1 MEREKLYSCGLTD
14 YLLDKESSIK
24 NPLEKIEDIKKW
36 LDKKN
41 YTEEQINMIV
51 FSLLVLSEEFK
62 DNKIIKIVNK
72 IQLDFN
78 NVKSKNTTGEIEFD
92 YKFSKDNLTVF
103 PKKIYIDFKYREL
116 IRIQATLLHELRHAV
131 ISTKNNVKKTNN
143 NLYSF
148 RRGLCK
154 ISLYNKRI
162 INIYGNYLDEI
173 YNTHLTNM
181 NMTELLL
188 LKKNIHSDYL
198 NSLIN
203 HQPSGIYRGSAYQ
216 EIMYNTY
223 PLLMCDEL
231 TKIASYEAYNGDI
244 TNYMNA
250 FNNLFSNIISAHEF
264 IMLLE
269 EKKVTKNMTDE
280 MYYQYK
286 RITK

>member
-188 LKKNIHSDYL
+188 LKKNIQSDYL

-231 TKIASYEAYNGDI
+231 NKIASYEAYNGDI

>member
-41 YTEEQINMIV
+41 YTEEQINMII

-103 PKKIYIDFKYREL
+103 PKKIYIDYKYREL

-216 EIMYNTY
+216 EIMNNTY

-250 FNNLFSNIISAHEF
+250 FNDLFSNIISAHDF

-269 EKKVTKNMTDE
+269 DKKVTKNMTDE
-280 MYYQYK
+280 IYYQYK
-286 RITK
+286 KITK

>member
-244 TNYMNA
+244 TNYINA

>member
-92 YKFSKDNLTVF
+92 YKFSKDNLIDF
-103 PKKIYIDFKYREL
+103 HKIVYIDSKYREV
-116 IRIQATLLHELRHAV
+116 IRIQATLLHEVRRAV

-188 LKKNIHSDYL
+188 LKKNIQSDYL

>member
-1 MEREKLYSCGLTD
+1 MKREKLYSYGLTD

-72 IQLDFN
+72 IELDFN

-131 ISTKNNVKKTNN
+131 ISTKNNVKKINN
-143 NLYSF
+143 NIYSF

-188 LKKNIHSDYL
+188 LKKNVQSDYL

>member
-131 ISTKNNVKKTNN
+131 ISTKNNVKKINT

-188 LKKNIHSDYL
+188 LKKNIQSDYL

>member
-24 NPLEKIEDIKKW
+24 NPLEKIEDIKNW

-131 ISTKNNVKKTNN
+131 ISTKNNVKKINN
-143 NLYSF
+143 NIYSF

-188 LKKNIHSDYL
+188 LKKNIQSDYL

>member
-1 MEREKLYSCGLTD
+1 MEREKLYSCGLID
-14 YLLDKESSIK
+14 HLLDKESSIK
-24 NPLEKIEDIKKW
+24 NPLEKIEDIKNW

-41 YTEEQINMIV
+41 YTEEQINMII
-51 FSLLVLSEEFK
+51 FALLVLSEEFK

-72 IQLDFN
+72 LQLDFN

-92 YKFSKDNLTVF
+92 YKFSKNNLTVF
-103 PKKIYIDFKYREL
+103 PKKIYIDSKYREL
-116 IRIQATLLHELRHAV
+116 IRVQATLLHELRHAM
-131 ISTKNNVKKTNN
+131 ISIKNNVQKINN
-143 NLYSF
+143 NFYSF

-154 ISLYNKRI
+154 ISLYNKGI
-162 INIYGNYLDEI
+162 INVYGNYLDEI

-188 LKKNIHSDYL
+188 LKKSIQSDYL

-203 HQPSGIYRGSAYQ
+203 HQPSGVYRGSAYQ
-216 EIMYNTY
+216 KIMDNTY

-250 FNNLFSNIISAHEF
+250 FNNLFSNIISAHDF
-264 IMLLE
+264 IMLLKD
-269 EKKVTKNMTDE
+269 KKVTKNMTDE

>member
-14 YLLDKESSIK
+14 YLLDKESYIK

-41 YTEEQINMIV
+41 YTEEQINMII
-51 FSLLVLSEEFK
+51 FALLVLSEEFK

-103 PKKIYIDFKYREL
+103 PKKIYIYFKYREL
-116 IRIQATLLHELRHAV
+116 IRIQATLLHELRHVV

-188 LKKNIHSDYL
+188 LKKNIQSDYL
-198 NSLIN
+198 NFLIN

-250 FNNLFSNIISAHEF
+250 FNDLFSNIISAHDF

-269 EKKVTKNMTDE
+269 DKKVTKNMTDE
-280 MYYQYK
+280 IYYQYK
-286 RITK
+286 KITK

>member
-103 PKKIYIDFKYREL
+103 PKKIYIDYKYREL
-116 IRIQATLLHELRHAV
+116 IRIQATLLHELRHAM
-131 ISTKNNVKKTNN
+131 ISIKNNVKKTNKN
-143 NLYSF
+143 IYSF

-162 INIYGNYLDEI
+162 INVYGNNLDEI

-188 LKKNIHSDYL
+188 LKKSIQSDYL

-216 EIMYNTY
+216 KIMDNTY

>member
-1 MEREKLYSCGLTD
+1 MEREKLFSCRLTD

-51 FSLLVLSEEFK
+51 FSLLVLREEFK

-116 IRIQATLLHELRHAV
+116 IRIQATLLHELRHAM
-131 ISTKNNVKKTNN
+131 ISIKNNVKKTNN

-188 LKKNIHSDYL
+188 LKKNIQSDYL

>member
-36 LDKKN
+36 LDKMN

-103 PKKIYIDFKYREL
+103 PKKIYIDSKYRKL
-116 IRIQATLLHELRHAV
+116 IRIQATLLHELRHAM
-131 ISTKNNVKKTNN
+131 ISIKNNVKKTNN